1 METTVRTSCGEISGS
16 FWEIATFTLKARI
29 NSAVLDTSQRQ
40 PKEKIM
46 STVNGIDIEVPVEVE
61 AAVAEGPRRIYG
73 QLRYQGCTPAT
84 CLMPAA

>member
-1 METTVRTSCGEISGS
+1 
-16 FWEIATFTLKARI
+16 
-29 NSAVLDTSQRQ
+29 
-40 PKEKIM
+40 M